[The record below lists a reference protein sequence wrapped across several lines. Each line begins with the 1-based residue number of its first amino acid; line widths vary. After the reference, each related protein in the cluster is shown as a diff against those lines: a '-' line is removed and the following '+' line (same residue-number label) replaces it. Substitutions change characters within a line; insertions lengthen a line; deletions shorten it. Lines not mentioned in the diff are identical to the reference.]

1 MSSRRRSC
9 TASQCTMACRRGKR
23 DGMRGGFRLS
33 RARCATVTGVRPKR
47 SSVATRRTITLPC
60 QPFAAEVPPPPPPHP
75 PPPRPPPPL
84 CAPAPITP
92 IMPCMAPIAFLGT
105 SPRRPPPKYHSPCGA
120 RLIRPAPRRRAIA
133 SRGPRPLR
141 SRRLGIASLRT
152 ARRAARPLVRRAP
165 RASPGSASTAD
176 RGAPTCRR
184 QR

>member
-60 QPFAAEVPPPPPPHP
+60 QPFAAEVT
-75 PPPRPPPPL
+75 PPL